1 MIEIEHPW
9 RHEYIGKLTNAF
21 NTLKIDCNP
30 NVLESSILTYSIIYI
45 DLNSVNKTYL
55 EPTYKTKTNEIL
67 RCLNTDNEYL
77 IDAIKSGK
85 IELEDLPYIKPEI
98 MYKKQWDKIVTRLEY
113 IEFKKN
119 NMATTDTYECR
130 KCKQRKCHVWQQQT
144 RSADEPMTTFVTC
157 VVCGNHWKF

>member
-1 MIEIEHPW
+1 MVSLEQTW
-9 RHEYIGKLTNAF
+9 RHEYIDKLTNTF
-21 NTLKIDCNP
+21 NTLGIEGNP
-30 NVLESSILTYSIIYI
+30 IVLESSILNYSTIYI
-45 DLNSVNKTYL
+45 DLNSINKTYL

-67 RCLNTDNEYL
+67 RCLNSENDYL
-77 IDAIKSGK
+77 INAIKSGE
-85 IELEDLPYIKPEI
+85 IELEDLPYIRPEI

-130 KCKQRKCHVWQQQT
+130 KCKQSKCHVWQQQT